1 MVYRAIGL
9 MSGSSLD
16 GLDIAFVSFEEVRGQ
31 WTFDL
36 RKEKCVHY
44 NEQWKDRLK
53 NAADLSVREFIQL
66 DYDLGVF
73 IGKAVQQFIAEHA
86 LDHQIQLIVNHGHTI
101 FHEPEKGV
109 TTQIGSAAAIAAINS
124 INVIDQLRALDV
136 ALGGQGAP
144 LVPMGEK
151 LLFAEYNSFLNI
163 GGIANIAFHQT
174 DHTEAFDVTVANQA
188 LNYLASFTGVAY
200 DQDGQLAATGQVHT
214 PLLTSLNKLPY
225 CSHPAPKSLA
235 NQFFTTEV
243 KPLLDA
249 AAIHIADKL
258 RTVVEHIAM
267 QVAYA
272 TGASWTGNTAAAE
285 KKMLITGGGAHNTF
299 LVDRIKAAL
308 TPYGVHA
315 ELPDARVI
323 DYKEAIIMALLGV
336 LRWREENTVM
346 ENTGASRPS
355 IGGAVW
361 IGQPY

>member
-44 NEQWKDRLK
+44 SEQWKDRLK
-53 NAADLSVREFIQL
+53 NAADLSAREFVQL
-66 DYDLGVF
+66 DYDLGLF
-73 IGKAVQQFIAEHA
+73 IGKAVQQFIVEHA

-124 INVIDQLRALDV
+124 INVIDQLRVLDV

-144 LVPMGEK
+144 LVPLGEQ
-151 LLFAEYNSFLNI
+151 LLFPTYDSFLNI

-174 DHTEAFDVTVANQA
+174 DNIKAFDVTVANQA
-188 LNYLASFTGVAY
+188 LNYLASLNGTAY
-200 DQDGQLAATGQVHT
+200 DQDGQLAAAGQVNT

-225 CSHPAPKSLA
+225 CSQPAPKSLA
-235 NQFFTTEV
+235 NQFFTTEI

-249 AAIHIADKL
+249 AAINIADKL

-267 QVAYA
+267 QVGYA
-272 TGASWTGNTAAAE
+272 TGTALTGNTAAAE

-299 LVDRIKAAL
+299 LVNRIKSAL
-308 TPYGVHA
+308 MPYGIQV